1 MIIIKAQIQ
10 HLKDLVPLFDGYRVF
25 YKKTSNPEAA
35 KQFLKQRLEK
45 QDTIIYIAYLPA
57 KKHGAEDKAVGFMH
71 LFHSFTSIS
80 MKPLYILNDLFV
92 DKNYRKK
99 GIGVALLNQAKK
111 KAAQD
116 HYKFVVLQTE
126 TDNPAQHLY
135 ENLGWKKDKDLHYI
149 WENENLLKH

>member
-10 HLKDLVPLFDGYRVF
+10 HLKDLVPLFDSYRVF

-35 KQFLKQRLEK
+35 KQFLKARLEK
-45 QDTIIYIAYLPA
+45 QDTIIFIAY
-57 KKHGAEDKAVGFMH
+57 AEDKPVGFMH
-71 LFHSFTSIS
+71 LFYSFTSIS

-92 DKNYRKK
+92 HKNYRKK
-99 GIGVALLNQAKK
+99 GFGVALLNQAKK
-111 KAAQD
+111 KAKQD

-135 ENLGWKKDKDLHYI
+135 ESMGWKKDKDLHYI
-149 WENENLLKH
+149 WENKIEK